1 MLNRI
6 KLRRMDWAI
15 GKRGSIDPST
25 WRYYASMVELVYTGG
40 LKPPAFGIV
49 GSSPTTCTKF
59 KISKAYCLQT
69 LEIVYI
75 IILSNQNTHSVLN
88 GINGEKPWF
97 SWSKP

>member
-59 KISKAYCLQT
+59 KISKAYCLQA
-69 LEIVYI
+69 LEIRYYHLI
-75 IILSNQNTHSVLN
+75 ESKHA
-88 GINGEKPWF
+88 F
-97 SWSKP
+97 SLEWDKW